1 MSMQIRA
8 WKKLFEPHILLRG
21 QDYYESELVDILSV
35 DENAI
40 EAAVE
45 GTDTYSV
52 EIVLQNGHV
61 VQMNCDCPYAENGN
75 NCKHMAAVLFAA
87 EDEDDLEDSLEYI
100 EQRGQERKES
110 LETMLAQAIS
120 KLSEEQLRAL
130 LMYAAKKHCDIRDRI
145 TLNGK
150 TAVSPSVRKRWQEN
164 LREIG
169 RRASDRHGF
178 IDYAH
183 ASDYALEIC
192 LYLDDAIEP
201 LIENN
206 LIMDAFDLVGL
217 VFTETMGQE
226 IDDSSGEL
234 SYIASSCQEYW
245 AQLIPTPEADQAKML
260 DWFQAQIRHFSGDFE
275 EDFLWPI
282 VFEYF
287 TDAALLPKILGMLDK
302 QIQSANKYTMERL
315 IEQRIAL
322 MERMRA
328 SAEEVKAYRM
338 QFWSQPFIRGQVLN
352 QLEAAQNWPEALA
365 LLEECEK
372 MDSQDR
378 SLLAEYSARRVRVLK
393 QSGQT
398 QAWLEALEKHIFSF
412 PQRGMSYITEL
423 KTSVPADQWPL
434 LLTKLFQNENTRG
447 LRRELQLS
455 EGMLEEMMT
464 EMEVNCSA
472 YELTEYEKV
481 LRKAYPER
489 VRNLLLRQL
498 DQQMRQASTRNAYA
512 RVAQSLKHL
521 YGYPDGRKM
530 AAELARTWRTDFPRR
545 SAMLE
550 ELKKVK
556 L

>member
-1 MSMQIRA
+1 
-8 WKKLFEPHILLRG
+8 
-21 QDYYESELVDILSV
+21 
-35 DENAI
+35 
-40 EAAVE
+40 
-45 GTDTYSV
+45 
-52 EIVLQNGHV
+52 
-61 VQMNCDCPYAENGN
+61 
-75 NCKHMAAVLFAA
+75 
-87 EDEDDLEDSLEYI
+87 
-100 EQRGQERKES
+100 
-110 LETMLAQAIS
+110 
-120 KLSEEQLRAL
+120 
-130 LMYAAKKHCDIRDRI
+130 MYAAKKHCDIRDRI

-150 TAVSPSVRKRWQEN
+150 TAVSPSVRKRWRGN

-226 IDDSSGEL
+226 IDDSGGEL
-234 SYIASSCQEYW
+234 GYIASNCQEYW
-245 AQLIPTPEADQAKML
+245 AQLIPLPEADQRKML

-275 EDFLWPI
+275 EGFLWPI

-302 QIQSANKYTMERL
+302 QIQTSNKYTMERL

-322 MERMRA
+322 MERMGA

-378 SLLAEYSARRVRVLK
+378 FLLAEYSARRVRVLK

-398 QAWLEALEKHIFSF
+398 QAWLEALKKHIFSF
-412 PQRGMSYITEL
+412 PQRDMSYITEL
-423 KTSVPADQWPL
+423 KTSVPADQWPS

-472 YELTEYEKV
+472 YELTKYEKV

-512 RVAQSLKHL
+512 RVAQSMKHL
-521 YGYPDGRKM
+521 YEYPDGRKM
-530 AAELARTWRTDFPRR
+530 AAELARTWRTVFPRR